1 MDNPVFF
8 KGKRLFVFAL
18 TLVLAL
24 GGWSVML
31 LGVNTPASGSS
42 TIGSI
47 TVNTG
52 STRIIEGQ
60 NYLLD
65 GDILVNG
72 GTLLIRN
79 STISLSQDVG
89 MDGKIGGG
97 DDHIYDIIVQNG
109 GTLEFHNSVLTTQ
122 TGQLKPYFAINMTV
136 TGSSSEMIFEDSI
149 LEGPGN
155 LTVTDNGYLEV
166 DGSAFVELRDQTNL
180 AYDIDGDGSTTD
192 DKDINDDGIVLEFLS
207 GGMGLIVDSEIRD
220 SQSFSGSSLDGIQ
233 AANITVKGTGADP
246 SNLTVINSFLD
257 VDLESNISTGTRNSV
272 KVMDGGEAHLV
283 GVTINDTSVVSDP
296 AFLVMDSSS
305 RITYYRWIGVHVM
318 DGMNMDV
325 GSTNLTLKR
334 VEGNTNALM
343 DNSYLTDEM
352 LEYMDRIPAFWAMTD
367 GSGWAFIPVAT
378 DVFTYSSMPNSDA
391 TPDFSV
397 ELTLASEKIIRS
409 TSLPSYP
416 SLPFK
421 GDEKDLFQR
430 IMDGETVAT
439 SIMSDLN
446 GPLTFNS
453 YIHPPGS
460 VSKFDTLDVDLTV
473 NSAMTLTGTTAVID
487 GTVYPSYYGF
497 DGHLVVGSGGHL
509 TINDT
514 AVRFLTD
521 DGPAYILIENGGI
534 LDLNNVTLG
543 EMGAGGLYIYLMG
556 TGTPRLNM
564 YMGEINVISTM
575 ARGGAVIDV
584 MGESFRSSMNIHGSN
599 VDVAVSADAIFI
611 QDLYARE
618 CDLELGGGGV
628 GIMDIDWD
636 GVSFTSVDARFNR
649 TLDLYDDSDLLN
661 VTFNGTLPTGRN
673 HWLKAMDQAVVE
685 VSWYIDC
692 MVTDSVSNPLP
703 GATVDVTR
711 INPPIP
717 YSNSFITDEN
727 ARVSIPLAQTL
738 ITASGKTFLGNYMMV
753 GSFRGYT
760 STSQSTIL
768 GGGSSSMVI
777 SIMGGPDLCAGLITS
792 EGSLI
797 TGNHVKLHANV
808 TNEGIFDAGE
818 FIVDFRVNGDLLG
831 EAAVDGLAAGGYVE
845 LTFDWI
851 ALEGEALFDLTVDT
865 LDQVVEVDEENNLL
879 SMMNYIGM
887 GPDFTMDI
895 QVNSTEWVYLSPSD
909 IYIFIENIGED
920 DPDMNPFHVNITWH
934 TDDDIGIV
942 ASYVEFDY
950 IGGQGGWAEA
960 YVEWTPTVVGDVTII
975 AQVVSIYDYVPVN
988 SMDTQDILIRTL
1000 PDLMVVPGSAEV
1012 LPYTPVTVN
1021 GRSRI
1026 EFDVMNYGELPAG
1039 QFQITLYHDEVV
1051 EENRSS
1057 IDVLVDG
1064 LEPEELVHIAIG
1076 WDADLSLGSH
1086 DLIII
1091 VDSLDN
1097 VNEQYEDNNEFIQE
1111 VMVDLEPDLAIETE
1125 IGVWPNQITDGGN
1138 TTIWVVVGNIGNT
1151 TAQNVEVRI
1160 AMDSDANVIRTLMID
1175 LLPGQTY
1182 NATIFWD
1189 AVEPGDH
1196 TLYAIVDPDNH
1207 IVEKDETN
1215 NLKYRE
1221 ILVLTKPDVG
1231 LGEDDLLITPG
1242 SPIPLQSTVSLQ
1254 ATIWNYGQTLA
1265 RNVKVRFYDGDPA
1278 DGGRIINWKETEPSI
1293 VIDEIEGGSW
1303 AEVNIDWVAGTGGY
1317 HQIYV
1322 TIDPTGLIDE
1332 GDEENN
1338 ILYTGVYVNTL
1349 PDIYVSSLRI
1359 YQGGFLV
1366 TSSGVDN
1373 TVILNATIMNLGD
1386 MSSQGFAISFYD
1398 GDYIRFPESTE
1409 RIGLE
1414 NRYPADHL
1422 QGSSTIYIEMP
1433 WTVSYPKGVRD
1444 LFVNV
1449 ITTDGGEQRDDN
1461 NRLGTKLEV
1470 FDIEDVPELVAQE
1483 DTISLMSSY
1492 KAVMVEDG
1500 GVAFMGMNISIEF
1513 NITNDGGKAAS
1524 NATVTLLASN
1534 STDSWIEMNISVGF
1548 IEDNGISVIRGY
1560 WNLKSIG
1567 MNTLQMIVDPN
1578 NDIREFDEGNNIME
1592 VTLEVLQAPDISIQL
1607 DTTSDGYDMESGEL
1621 RMIKGKDHQVT
1632 FIITNSANYTFDG
1645 LDISFADDIRTIS
1658 LTPYGVQEV
1667 TFTYTPLDTE
1677 NIYESGLVNAY
1688 GWFYEEDMSNND
1700 VSFYLRISE
1709 EEEEF
1714 PVALVVVIVI
1724 LVLILAGAGVVGYL
1738 YYQKTKK
1745 EQMAKCSNCSGLVE
1759 IEAEFCPHCGI
1770 EFSDEIE
1777 CECGSIIPPDATECP
1792 ECGKPVKVDLLKL
1805 QEEGEREEE
1814 GQEVEEGSEES
1825 EEELEM
1831 EVEEELEEL
1840 KGAQAPKIKQDTKE
1854 PEEMEIA
1861 GDVSEEEMAEC
1872 FECGAV
1878 IPISAPIC
1886 PHCGAVF
1893 E

>member
-18 TLVLAL
+18 TLAIAL

-31 LGVNTPASGSS
+31 MVVNTPASGSS

-52 STRIIEGQ
+52 STRVIEGQ

-72 GTLLIRN
+72 GTLLIKN
-79 STISLSQDVG
+79 STITLSQDVG
-89 MDGKIGGG
+89 MDGKMGGG
-97 DDHIYDIIVQNG
+97 DDHIYDIIVQSG
-109 GTLEFHNSVLTTQ
+109 GILEFHSSVLTTQ
-122 TGQLKPYFAINMTV
+122 TGQLKPYFAINITV
-136 TGSSSEMIFEDSI
+136 TGSSSELIFEDSI

-155 LTVTDNGYLEV
+155 LTVADNGYLEV
-166 DGSAFVELRDQTNL
+166 DGSTFVELQDKTNL
-180 AYDIDGDGSTTD
+180 AYDIDGDGSTAD
-192 DKDINDDGIVLEFLS
+192 DKDLNDDGIVLELLS

-233 AANITVKGTGADP
+233 AANITIRGTG

-272 KVMDGGEAHLV
+272 KVMDGGVAHLV

-296 AFLVMDSSS
+296 AFLVMDPSST
-305 RITYYRWIGVHVM
+305 IIYYRWIGAHVK

-325 GSTNLTLKR
+325 GSTDITLKK
-334 VEGNTNALM
+334 VEGSTNTLM
-343 DNSYLTDEM
+343 TSSYLTDEM
-352 LEYMDRIPAFWAMTD
+352 LAYMGRSPGSWATTD
-367 GSGWAFIPVAT
+367 GSGWSFIPVAT
-378 DVFTYSSMPNSDA
+378 DIFTYSSMPNSDSI
-391 TPDFSV
+391 PDFSV
-397 ELTLASEKIIRS
+397 ELTMASEKITRS
-409 TSLPSYP
+409 TSFPSYP
-416 SLPFK
+416 ELPFK
-421 GDEKDLFQR
+421 GDEKDLFGK
-430 IMDGETVAT
+430 IMDGEAVAT
-439 SIMSDLN
+439 SIVSDLN
-446 GPLTFNS
+446 GPLTFNA
-453 YIHPPGS
+453 YVHEPGS
-460 VSKFDTLDVDLTV
+460 VSMFDTLDVDLTV
-473 NSAMTLTGTTAVID
+473 NGAMTLTGTTAVID
-487 GTVYPSYYGF
+487 GTVYTSYYGF

-514 AVRFLTD
+514 SVRFLTD

-534 LDLNNVTLG
+534 LDMNNVTLG
-543 EMGAGGLYIYLMG
+543 KMGAGGLYIYLMG
-556 TGTPRLNM
+556 TGAPRLNM
-564 YMGEINVISTM
+564 NVGEIDVISTV

-584 MGESFRSSMNIHGSN
+584 IGEKFISSMNLHGSN
-599 VDVAVSADAIFI
+599 VDVAVSADTIFM

-618 CDLELGGGGV
+618 CDLELSGGGV
-628 GIMDIDWD
+628 GIMDLDWD
-636 GVSFTSVDARFNR
+636 GVSFTSSDARFNR
-649 TLDLYDDSDLLN
+649 TLDLYDDSQFLN
-661 VTFNGTLPTGRN
+661 VTFNGTLPAGRN
-673 HWLKAMDQAVVE
+673 HWLKAMGPAVVE
-685 VSWYIDC
+685 VSWYVDC
-692 MVTDSVSNPLP
+692 LVTDSVSNPLP
-703 GATVDVTR
+703 GAAVDVAR
-711 INPPIP
+711 INPSIP
-717 YSNSFITDEN
+717 YSDSFTTDGN
-727 ARVSIPLAQTL
+727 AMVSIPLAQTL
-738 ITASGKTFLGNYMMV
+738 ITSSGKTFLGNYMIA
-753 GSFRGYT
+753 GSYMGYA
-760 STSQSTIL
+760 SSSSSAIL
-768 GGGSSSMVI
+768 GGSSSSMVI
-777 SIMGGPDLCAGLITS
+777 SIMGGPDIVASLIRS

-797 TGNHVKLHANV
+797 TGNQVKLLANI
-808 TNEGIFDAGE
+808 TNEGIFDAGG
-818 FIVDFRVNGDLLG
+818 FIVDFQVNGELIG
-831 EAAVDGLAAGGYVE
+831 EAAVDGLAAGEYVE
-845 LTFDWI
+845 LTFNWI

-865 LDQVVEVDEENNLL
+865 LDQVSEVDEENNLL
-879 SMMNYIGM
+879 SMMNFIGM

-909 IYIFIENIGED
+909 IYLFIENIGED

-934 TDDDIGIV
+934 TDDDVGIV
-942 ASYVEFDY
+942 ASYVTFDY

-1000 PDLMVVPGSAEV
+1000 PDLMVVPGSVEV

-1039 QFQITLYHDEVV
+1039 QFQITLYHDNVS

-1057 IDVLVDG
+1057 MDVLVDG
-1064 LEPEELVHIAIG
+1064 LEPEEVIHIAIG
-1076 WDADLSLGSH
+1076 WDADLSLGYH
-1086 DLIII
+1086 DLIVII
-1091 VDSLDN
+1091 DSLDN
-1097 VNEQYEDNNEFIQE
+1097 VNEQYEDNNKFIQE
-1111 VMVDLEPDLAIETE
+1111 VMVDLEPDLTMETE
-1125 IGVWPNQITDGGN
+1125 IGYWPNQITDGDN
-1138 TTIWVVVGNIGNT
+1138 ITIWVVVSNIGNT

-1160 AMDSDANVIRTLMID
+1160 AMDSDANIITTLMID

-1189 AVEPGDH
+1189 AVGPGDH

-1215 NLKYRE
+1215 NLRYRE

-1231 LGEDDLLITPG
+1231 LSQDDLLITPS
-1242 SPIPLQSTVSLQ
+1242 SPIPLQSTVLLQ
-1254 ATIWNYGQTLA
+1254 ATIWNYGETLA

-1278 DGGRIINWKETEPSI
+1278 DGGRIINWKDTEPSI
-1293 VIDEIEGGSW
+1293 VIDEIAGGAW
-1303 AEVNIDWVAGTGGY
+1303 AEVSIDWVAGTGGY

-1322 TIDPTGLIDE
+1322 TVDPTGMIDE

-1338 ILYTGVYVNTL
+1338 ILFTEVYVMTL
-1349 PDIYVSSLRI
+1349 PDISVSSLQI

-1366 TSSGVDN
+1366 TSSGVGN
-1373 TVILNATIMNLGD
+1373 TVILNVTIMNLGD

-1398 GDYIRFPESTE
+1398 GDYIRFPESTG

-1422 QGSSTIYIEMP
+1422 QGGSTIYVEMP

-1444 LFVNV
+1444 LFVNIV
-1449 ITTDGGEQRDDN
+1449 TTDGVEQRDDN
-1461 NRLGTKLEV
+1461 NRLSTNLEV

-1492 KAVMVEDG
+1492 RAVMVEDG

-1534 STDSWIEMNISVGF
+1534 STDSWIEMNISIGF

-1560 WNLKSIG
+1560 WNLRSIG
-1567 MNTLQMIVDPN
+1567 MNTLQIIVDPD

-1592 VTLEVLQAPDISIQL
+1592 VTLEVLEAPDISIRL
-1607 DTTSDGYDMESGEL
+1607 DTTSDGYDIESGEL

-1667 TFTYTPLDTE
+1667 TFTYTPLDTM
-1677 NIYESGLVNAY
+1677 NTYESGLVNAY

-1700 VSFYLRISE
+1700 VSLYLRISE

-1724 LVLILAGAGVVGYL
+1724 LVLILAGAGIVGYL
-1738 YYQKTKK
+1738 YYQRTKQ

-1777 CECGSIIPPDATECP
+1777 CECGSVIPPDATECP

-1805 QEEGEREEE
+1805 QDEGEGEKE
-1814 GQEVEEGSEES
+1814 GPEVEEDGEES
-1825 EEELEM
+1825 EEEFEM

-1840 KGAQAPKIKQDTKE
+1840 KVAQAPKVPQDVEE
-1854 PEEMEIA
+1854 PEEQDADI
-1861 GDVSEEEMAEC
+1861 SEEEMAEC

>member
-18 TLVLAL
+18 TIVLAL

-52 STRIIEGQ
+52 STRVIEGQ

-79 STISLSQDVG
+79 STITLSQDVG
-89 MDGKIGGG
+89 MDGMIGGG
-97 DDHIYDIIVQNG
+97 DDHIYDIIVQSG

-122 TGQLKPYFAINMTV
+122 TGQLKPYFAIDITV
-136 TGSSSEMIFEDSI
+136 TGAASKMIFEDSI

-155 LTVTDNGYLEV
+155 LTVADNGYLEV
-166 DGSAFVELRDQTNL
+166 DGSAFVELQDKTKL

-192 DKDINDDGIVLEFLS
+192 DMDLNDDGIVLEFLS
-207 GGMGLIVDSEIRD
+207 GGKGIIIDSEIRD
-220 SQSFSGSSLDGIQ
+220 SQSFSGSSLDGMQ
-233 AANITVKGTGADP
+233 AANITVKGTGTAP
-246 SNLTVINSFLD
+246 SNLTVINSFLY
-257 VDLESNISTGTRNSV
+257 VDLESNITTGTRNSV

-305 RITYYRWIGVHVM
+305 WIKYYRWIGVHVT

-325 GSTNLTLKR
+325 GSTAITLKK
-334 VEGNTNALM
+334 VEGNTNTPMASL
-343 DNSYLTDEM
+343 YLTAEM
-352 LEYMDRIPAFWAMTD
+352 IEYMGRTPSTWATTD
-367 GSGWAFIPVAT
+367 GSGWAFLPVAT
-378 DVFTYSSMPNSDA
+378 DIFTYSSMPNSDA

-397 ELTLASEKIIRS
+397 ELTLASEEITRS

-416 SLPFK
+416 TLPFK

-430 IMDGETVAT
+430 IMDGEAVAT
-439 SIMSDLN
+439 SILSDLN
-446 GPLTFNS
+446 GPLTFNA

-460 VSKFDTLDVDLTV
+460 VSVFDTLDVDLTV

-521 DGPAYILIENGGI
+521 DGPVYILIENGGI
-534 LDLNNVTLG
+534 LDMNNVTLG
-543 EMGAGGLYIYLMG
+543 EMGAGGLYLYLLG
-556 TGTPRLNM
+556 TGTPQLNM
-564 YMGEINVISTM
+564 DGGEIDVMSTV
-575 ARGGAVIDV
+575 ARGGAVIDIV
-584 MGESFRSSMNIHGSN
+584 GESFRTSMNIHGSS
-599 VDVAVSADAIFI
+599 VDVAVSADTIFI

-618 CDLELGGGGV
+618 CDLALGGGGV

-636 GVSFTSVDARFNR
+636 GVSFTSANARFNR
-649 TLDLYDDSDLLN
+649 TLDLYDDSDFLN

-673 HWLKAMDQAVVE
+673 HWLKAMEQAIVE
-685 VSWYIDC
+685 VSWYVDC
-692 MVTDSVSNPLP
+692 LVTDSVSNPLP
-703 GATVDVTR
+703 GAAIDVTR
-711 INPPIP
+711 VNPSIP
-717 YSNSFITDEN
+717 YSNSFTTDED
-727 ARVSIPLAQTL
+727 AKVSIPLAQML

-753 GSFRGYT
+753 GSYMGYT
-760 STSQSTIL
+760 SSSSSATL
-768 GGGSSSMVI
+768 GGSSSSMVL
-777 SIMGGPDLCAGLITS
+777 SIMGGPDLVASLITS

-797 TGNHVKLHANV
+797 TGNHVKLQANI

-818 FIVDFRVNGDLLG
+818 FIVDFQVNGELIG

-865 LDQVVEVDEENNLL
+865 LDQVIEVDEENNLL

-895 QVNSTEWVYLSPSD
+895 QVNKTEWVYLSPSD
-909 IYIFIENIGED
+909 IYLFIENIGED

-934 TDDDIGIV
+934 TDDDVGIV
-942 ASYVEFDY
+942 ASYVAFDY
-950 IGGQGGWAEA
+950 IAGQGGWAEA
-960 YVEWTPTVVGDVTII
+960 YVEWTPTVVGDVTLI
-975 AQVVSIYDYVPVN
+975 AQVISIYDYVPVN

-1000 PDLMVVPGSAEV
+1000 PDLMVVPGSVEV

-1057 IDVLVDG
+1057 IDILVDG
-1064 LEPEELVHIAIG
+1064 LEPEAFIHIVIG

-1086 DLIII
+1086 DLILII
-1091 VDSLDN
+1091 DSLDN
-1097 VNEQYEDNNEFIQE
+1097 VNEQYEDNNKFIQE
-1111 VMVDLEPDLAIETE
+1111 VMVDLEPDLAIEAE

-1138 TTIWVVVGNIGNT
+1138 TTIWVVVSNIGNT

-1160 AMDSDANVIRTLMID
+1160 AMDSDANVIRALMID

-1189 AVEPGDH
+1189 AVGPGDH
-1196 TLYAIVDPDNH
+1196 TLYAIVDPDNS

-1215 NLKYRE
+1215 NLMYKE

-1231 LGEDDLLITPG
+1231 LSEDDLLITPG

-1254 ATIWNYGQTLA
+1254 ATIWNYGQTMA
-1265 RNVKVRFYDGDPA
+1265 RNVKVRFYDGDPV
-1278 DGGRIINWKETEPSI
+1278 DGGRIINWKDTEPSI

-1303 AEVNIDWVAGTGGY
+1303 AEVSIEWIAGTGGY

-1338 ILYTGVYVNTL
+1338 ILYTEVYVKTL
-1349 PDIYVSSLRI
+1349 PDIHISSFQV
-1359 YQGGFLV
+1359 YQGDFLV
-1366 TSSGVDN
+1366 TSSGVGN

-1386 MSSQGFAISFYD
+1386 MPSQGFAISFYD
-1398 GDYIRFPESTE
+1398 GDDIRFPEITR

-1422 QGSSTIYIEMP
+1422 LGGSTIYIEMP
-1433 WTVSYPKGVRD
+1433 WTVLYPKGVRD

-1449 ITTDGGEQRDDN
+1449 ITTDGAEQRDDN
-1461 NRLGTKLEV
+1461 NRLSTKLEV
-1470 FDIEDVPELVAQE
+1470 FDIEDVPELEVQE
-1483 DTISLMSSY
+1483 DSVSLMSSY
-1492 KAVMVEDG
+1492 NAVMVEDG

-1524 NATVTLLASN
+1524 NTTVTLLASN
-1534 STDSWIEMNISVGF
+1534 STDSWIEMNTSIGF
-1548 IEDNGISVIRGY
+1548 IEGSGISVIRGY
-1560 WNLKSIG
+1560 WNLRSIG
-1567 MNTLQMIVDPN
+1567 MNTLQIIVDPD
-1578 NDIREFDEGNNIME
+1578 NDIREFNEGNNIIE
-1592 VTLEVLQAPDISIQL
+1592 VTLEVLLAPDISIRL
-1607 DTTSDGYDMESGEL
+1607 DPTSDGYDMENGEFN
-1621 RMIKGKDHQVT
+1621 MIKGKEHQVT

-1645 LDISFADDIRTIS
+1645 LDITFADGLQTIS
-1658 LTPYGVQEV
+1658 LTPYEVQEV
-1667 TFTYTPLDTE
+1667 TFTYKPLDTV
-1677 NIYESGLVNAY
+1677 NTYESGLVNAY

-1700 VSFYLRISE
+1700 VTVYLSISE

-1724 LVLILAGAGVVGYL
+1724 LVLILAGAGVMGYL

-1777 CECGSIIPPDATECP
+1777 CECGSVIPPDATECP
-1792 ECGKPVKVDLLKL
+1792 ECGRPVKVDLLKL
-1805 QEEGEREEE
+1805 QEEGEEEEE
-1814 GQEVEEGSEES
+1814 GQEVEEGGEES
-1825 EEELEM
+1825 EDEFEI

-1840 KGAQAPKIKQDTKE
+1840 KGTQAPKIQKDTEEPVKE
-1854 PEEMEIA
+1854 AAVE
-1861 GDVSEEEMAEC
+1861 VSEEEMAEC
-1872 FECGAV
+1872 FECSAV